1 LTVRSLL
8 VTPPHLP
15 SFPTRRSSDL
25 TPRQNVSGDFRLS
38 FPGTHPLTLCFI
50 SLACV
55 LGALWSLCQILFV
68 FKRLASRP
76 PDAQLAKFLL
86 QALPV
91 QPDGRRSSRD
101 IPPMLR

>member
-1 LTVRSLL
+1 PANFHKRLI
-8 VTPPHLP
+8 PPESRAP
-15 SFPTRRSSDL
+15 

-55 LGALWSLCQILFV
+55 LGALWSLCHILFV

-91 QPDGRRSSRD
+91 QPDGRPVRETFHRCCANC
-101 IPPMLR
+101 LVK